1 MKDYQAGYIKIALP
15 KGRFLSPTASLLAEI
30 DLGFQDYSDKTKQ
43 YRLRS
48 ARFPG
53 LSAKILQEK
62 DISIQVAV
70 GNYDL
75 GICGLD
81 WIEEFLV
88 KYPAGALVKISS
100 LNYGDGDI
108 HVVASAES
116 GIANLNDLS
125 DGKNDYRIVSE
136 YPNLAEAFALN
147 LRMRRFR
154 IFPVWGAAEA
164 YPPEN
169 ADLAVLW
176 GKSGADIETQGLIP
190 LKRLL
195 PVTAFLIANR
205 ESLENKDLSQI
216 LTCFNSKLTAEPQTS
231 REAKPLKQRPLPEV
245 LQLIPEAMARRFNAV
260 PVAITDNAFQVAMA
274 NPADIFALE
283 ALAAQS
289 RMRIKPVAATAEEI
303 SDAIDFNYKAF
314 GEIEEQVSRISIPT
328 EETDEKVALRAA
340 TDTPLVQ
347 ALNLIIEEAIKARA
361 SDIHIEPQEDRVRI
375 RYRIDGT
382 LQDTMSLPMSVHRA
396 LISRIKILAELNIA
410 DHFRPQDGQFS
421 IKSAGRPIDIRVAT
435 SPTVRGETAVLRFL
449 DKSKVHRPLRQ
460 ANEIN
465 LALPDGHQQAPT
477 SQLLKQAGL
486 TIQGY
491 YEDVVSRR
499 PFTDLDWLG
508 IKVIRPQDMPLQ
520 VANSNF
526 DLAITGEDWLQE
538 HLYRFP
544 SSPVKKLFALGF
556 GTVKIAAAVS
566 QEMPVAD
573 VDGLR
578 SLVQSSKF
586 APLKVAS
593 EYINIADKY
602 LRDNHINPYK
612 LIPTWGASEAFL
624 PEDADMLIDNVQ
636 TGKTLKQHKL
646 KIIDVLFRSSACLI
660 ANKDSLASSD
670 KKEKMELLAQ
680 KLRAGLK

>member
-1 MKDYQAGYIKIALP
+1 MKDYQTGYIKLALP

-48 ARFPG
+48 ARFPS

-100 LNYGDGDI
+100 LNYGEGSI
-108 HVVASAES
+108 HVVASAEA
-116 GIANLNDLS
+116 GIANLNELS
-125 DGKNDYRIVSE
+125 ARRNDYRIVSE

-176 GKSGADIETQGLIP
+176 GKSGAHIATQGLIP

-216 LTCFNSKLTAEPQTS
+216 LMCFSSKLTAEPQTS
-231 REAKPLKQRPLPEV
+231 IENGLDVSEELKGPRPLW
-245 LQLIPEAMARRFNAV
+245 
-260 PVAITDNAFQVAMA
+260 
-274 NPADIFALE
+274 
-283 ALAAQS
+283 
-289 RMRIKPVAATAEEI
+289 
-303 SDAIDFNYKAF
+303 
-314 GEIEEQVSRISIPT
+314 
-328 EETDEKVALRAA
+328 
-340 TDTPLVQ
+340 Q
-347 ALNLIIEEAIKARA
+347 AK
-361 SDIHIEPQEDRVRI
+361 
-375 RYRIDGT
+375 
-382 LQDTMSLPMSVHRA
+382 
-396 LISRIKILAELNIA
+396 
-410 DHFRPQDGQFS
+410 
-421 IKSAGRPIDIRVAT
+421 
-435 SPTVRGETAVLRFL
+435 
-449 DKSKVHRPLRQ
+449 
-460 ANEIN
+460 EIN

-477 SQLLKQAGL
+477 SQFLKRAGL
-486 TIQGY
+486 ALQGY
-491 YEDVVSRR
+491 SEEVSNRR
-499 PFTDLDWLG
+499 PSADLDWLG

-526 DLAITGEDWLQE
+526 DLAITGEDWLRE

-556 GTVKIAAAVS
+556 GTVEIVAAVS

-573 VDGLR
+573 IDELR

-593 EYINIADKY
+593 EYIDIADRY

-624 PEDADMLIDNVQ
+624 PEDADMLIDNIQ

-670 KKEKMELLAQ
+670 KKEKMEFLTQ
-680 KLRAGLK
+680 KLRAGLL

>member
-1 MKDYQAGYIKIALP
+1 MRDYQAGYIKLALP

-30 DLGFQDYSDKTKQ
+30 GLGFQDYSDKTKQ

-48 ARFPG
+48 ARFPS

-62 DISIQVAV
+62 DIPIQVAV

-75 GICGLD
+75 GICGSD

-100 LNYGDGDI
+100 LNYGEGSI
-108 HVVASAES
+108 HVVASAEA
-116 GIANLNDLS
+116 GIANLNELS
-125 DGKNDYRIVSE
+125 AGRNDYRIVSE

-164 YPPEN
+164 YPPES

-176 GKSGADIETQGLIP
+176 GKSGAHIATQGLIP

-216 LTCFNSKLTAEPQTS
+216 LMCFSSKLTAEPQTS
-231 REAKPLKQRPLPEV
+231 IENGLDISEELKVSRPLW
-245 LQLIPEAMARRFNAV
+245 
-260 PVAITDNAFQVAMA
+260 
-274 NPADIFALE
+274 PA
-283 ALAAQS
+283 
-289 RMRIKPVAATAEEI
+289 K
-303 SDAIDFNYKAF
+303 
-314 GEIEEQVSRISIPT
+314 
-328 EETDEKVALRAA
+328 
-340 TDTPLVQ
+340 
-347 ALNLIIEEAIKARA
+347 
-361 SDIHIEPQEDRVRI
+361 
-375 RYRIDGT
+375 
-382 LQDTMSLPMSVHRA
+382 
-396 LISRIKILAELNIA
+396 
-410 DHFRPQDGQFS
+410 
-421 IKSAGRPIDIRVAT
+421 
-435 SPTVRGETAVLRFL
+435 
-449 DKSKVHRPLRQ
+449 
-460 ANEIN
+460 EIN

-477 SQLLKQAGL
+477 AQFLKQAGL
-486 TIQGY
+486 ALQGY
-491 YEDVVSRR
+491 SEEVVSRR
-499 PFTDLDWLG
+499 PSADLDWLG

-520 VANSNF
+520 VANANF
-526 DLAITGEDWLQE
+526 DLAITGEDWLLE

-556 GTVKIAAAVS
+556 GTVKIVAAVS
-566 QEMPVAD
+566 QEMPAAD
-573 VDGLR
+573 IDELR

-593 EYINIADKY
+593 EYINIADRY

-636 TGKTLKQHKL
+636 TGKALKQHKL

-670 KKEKMELLAQ
+670 KKAKMEFLTQ

>member
-1 MKDYQAGYIKIALP
+1 MKDYQDGYIKLALP

-30 DLGFQDYSDKTKQ
+30 ALGFQDYSDKTKQ

-48 ARFPG
+48 ARFPS

-100 LNYGDGDI
+100 LNYGEGSI
-108 HVVASAES
+108 HVVASAQA
-116 GIANLNDLS
+116 GIANIDELS
-125 DGKNDYRIVSE
+125 DGRSYRIVTE

-147 LRMRRFR
+147 LRMRRFK

-176 GKSGADIETQGLIP
+176 GKSGADIATQGLIP

-216 LTCFNSKLTAEPQTS
+216 LTCFSSKITAEPRAS
-231 REAKPLKQRPLPEV
+231 IESEFDVSGKLKRTRPLG
-245 LQLIPEAMARRFNAV
+245 
-260 PVAITDNAFQVAMA
+260 
-274 NPADIFALE
+274 PA
-283 ALAAQS
+283 
-289 RMRIKPVAATAEEI
+289 KEI
-303 SDAIDFNYKAF
+303 S
-314 GEIEEQVSRISIPT
+314 
-328 EETDEKVALRAA
+328 
-340 TDTPLVQ
+340 
-347 ALNLIIEEAIKARA
+347 
-361 SDIHIEPQEDRVRI
+361 
-375 RYRIDGT
+375 
-382 LQDTMSLPMSVHRA
+382 
-396 LISRIKILAELNIA
+396 
-410 DHFRPQDGQFS
+410 
-421 IKSAGRPIDIRVAT
+421 
-435 SPTVRGETAVLRFL
+435 
-449 DKSKVHRPLRQ
+449 
-460 ANEIN
+460 
-465 LALPDGHQQAPT
+465 LALPDGHQQTPT
-477 SQLLKQAGL
+477 SQFLKQAGL
-486 TIQGY
+486 ALQGY
-491 YEDVVSRR
+491 SEEVVSRR
-499 PFTDLDWLG
+499 PSADLDWLG

-520 VANSNF
+520 VANGNF
-526 DLAITGEDWLQE
+526 DLAITGEDWLRE

-544 SSPVKKLFALGF
+544 SSPVKKLFSLGF
-556 GTVKIAAAVS
+556 GTVKIVAAVS
-566 QEMPVAD
+566 QEIPVAD
-573 VDGLR
+573 IDELR
-578 SLVQSSKF
+578 PLVQSSKF

-593 EYINIADKY
+593 EYINIADRY

-636 TGKTLKQHKL
+636 TGKTLKQHEL

-660 ANKDSLASSD
+660 ANKYSLASSD
-670 KKEKMELLAQ
+670 KKEKMEFLTQ
-680 KLRAGLK
+680 KLRAGLR

>member
-1 MKDYQAGYIKIALP
+1 MKDYQDGYIKLALP
-15 KGRFLSPTASLLAEI
+15 KGRFLSPTSSLLAEI
-30 DLGFQDYSDKTKQ
+30 ALGFQDYSDKTKQ

-100 LNYGDGDI
+100 LNYGEGSI
-108 HVVASAES
+108 NVVVSAEA
-116 GIANLNDLS
+116 GIANLNELS
-125 DGKNDYRIVSE
+125 AGRNDYRIVSE

-154 IFPVWGAAEA
+154 IFQVWGAAEA

-176 GKSGADIETQGLIP
+176 GKSGTHIATQGLIP
-190 LKRLL
+190 LKKLL

-216 LTCFNSKLTAEPQTS
+216 LMCFSSKLIAEPQTS
-231 REAKPLKQRPLPEV
+231 IENGLDISEELKGTRPLW
-245 LQLIPEAMARRFNAV
+245 
-260 PVAITDNAFQVAMA
+260 
-274 NPADIFALE
+274 
-283 ALAAQS
+283 
-289 RMRIKPVAATAEEI
+289 
-303 SDAIDFNYKAF
+303 
-314 GEIEEQVSRISIPT
+314 
-328 EETDEKVALRAA
+328 
-340 TDTPLVQ
+340 Q
-347 ALNLIIEEAIKARA
+347 AK
-361 SDIHIEPQEDRVRI
+361 
-375 RYRIDGT
+375 
-382 LQDTMSLPMSVHRA
+382 
-396 LISRIKILAELNIA
+396 
-410 DHFRPQDGQFS
+410 
-421 IKSAGRPIDIRVAT
+421 
-435 SPTVRGETAVLRFL
+435 
-449 DKSKVHRPLRQ
+449 
-460 ANEIN
+460 EIN

-477 SQLLKQAGL
+477 SQFLKQAGL
-486 TIQGY
+486 ALQGY
-491 YEDVVSRR
+491 SEEVVSRR
-499 PFTDLDWLG
+499 PSADLDWLG

-526 DLAITGEDWLQE
+526 DLAITGEDWLLE

-556 GTVKIAAAVS
+556 GIVKIVAAVS

-573 VDGLR
+573 IDELR

-602 LRDNHINPYK
+602 LRDNHVNPYK

-646 KIIDVLFRSSACLI
+646 RVIDVLFRSSACLI

-670 KKEKMELLAQ
+670 KKGKMEFLTK